1 MKYDDRDNE
10 FRILLFYSKSLAFRC
25 FIFYAWWRI
34 LGVWACVGSSSFW
47 YTHLVLQHR
56 FRVCWGWFF
65 FAFAYF
71 FLYSTLNAS
80 VALKCVP
87 NEMHINTKFM
97 EADAIVIY
105 TLAFSSKPKEM
116 IQEFD
121 YIHFTSEHTTIWTV
135 CLWVWTRARLPE
147 KIVLTTKIYEYW
159 KCFLWSAHFPH
170 LAFLK
175 PKKKLTVM
183 HWILEFF
190 SRKKIVRKQNM

>member
-1 MKYDDRDNE
+1 MMIETMN
-10 FRILLFYSKSLAFRC
+10 SAFC
-25 FIFYAWWRI
+25 FSTPNLSPSVASFFM
-34 LGVWACVGSSSFW
+34 LGDGFWVCVWLCVGSSSFW

-65 FAFAYF
+65 FLLSPIF

-80 VALKCVP
+80 NALKCVP

-116 IQEFD
+116 IQEFGF
-121 YIHFTSEHTTIWTV
+121 IHFTSEHTTIWTV
-135 CLWVWTRARLPE
+135 CLWVCERARLVATE
-147 KIVLTTKIYEYW
+147 NCVDDEN
-159 KCFLWSAHFPH
+159 LWILKVFP
-170 LAFLK
+170 LICTFPAFSIFK
-175 PKKKLTVM
+175 ADKKACLCM

-190 SRKKIVRKQNM
+190 FL

>member
-1 MKYDDRDNE
+1 MMIETMNSAFCFSTPNLSPSVASFFMLGDGFWVCERVSA
-10 FRILLFYSKSLAFRC
+10 LLRFGIHIWFYNIVSG
-25 FIFYAWWRI
+25 YAE
-34 LGVWACVGSSSFW
+34 AD
-47 YTHLVLQHR
+47 
-56 FRVCWGWFF
+56 F
-65 FAFAYF
+65 FALAYF

-135 CLWVWTRARLPE
+135 CL
-147 KIVLTTKIYEYW
+147 
-159 KCFLWSAHFPH
+159 
-170 LAFLK
+170 
-175 PKKKLTVM
+175 
-183 HWILEFF
+183 
-190 SRKKIVRKQNM
+190 